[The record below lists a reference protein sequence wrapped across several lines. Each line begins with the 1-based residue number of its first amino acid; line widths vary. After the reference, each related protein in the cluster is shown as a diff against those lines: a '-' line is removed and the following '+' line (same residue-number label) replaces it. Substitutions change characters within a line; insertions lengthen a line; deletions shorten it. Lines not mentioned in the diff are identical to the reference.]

1 MYELL
6 ISMGIQAAVLI
17 TAMVVLVLNHAR
29 EIRHYKAREE
39 QLYAAVISKDPA
51 RYAAVLDALRT
62 DPETRGKLMEIE
74 NELAINAQKVLDQ
87 QDSKGAYPIT

>member
-1 MYELL
+1 M
-6 ISMGIQAAVLI
+6 A
-17 TAMVVLVLNHAR
+17 VLVLNHAR

-62 DPETRGKLMEIE
+62 DPTTRGKLMEIE
-74 NELAINAQKVLDQ
+74 NELAINAQKVLDHETNT
-87 QDSKGAYPIT
+87 GYPIT